1 MARKNDESHEEW
13 VEVAA
18 VGDDEEAE
26 IIAGLLK
33 SEGIPALVEGPAT
46 TPFPE
51 DLGAF
56 GMSRVMVPP
65 ERGEEAKAL
74 IATREKEAARHR
86 KPGKHRE

>member
-1 MARKNDESHEEW
+1 MARKDESHEEW

-33 SEGIPALVEGPAT
+33 SEGIPALVEGPAA

-65 ERGEEAKAL
+65 ERGAEAKAL
-74 IATREKEAARHR
+74 IAKREKGAAHPR
-86 KPGKHRE
+86 KPAKHRD